1 MEVFDV
7 PSLSPFSPV
16 SHGKMAG
23 IQGAT
28 VQSIRPYK
36 SSEQY
41 LYAMKEDLAEWLKEL
56 YDLDV
61 NVGSLLEVL
70 ETGSML
76 CFHAN
81 NITHVAREFSR
92 DYPGLA
98 HKLQLPRYG
107 VTCNDSAQPGTFQAR
122 DNVSNF
128 IQWCR
133 KEMDIKEVLMFETED
148 LVLRKNEKNFVLCLL
163 EVSRRASRFGMSAP
177 TLIQMEEEIEEEI
190 REEMD
195 LPPEDT
201 PLPKPQRKPC
211 DFKNL
216 DQMVQHLVSR
226 CTCPVQFSM
235 IKVSEGKYRVGDS
248 NTLIFVRILR
258 NHVMVR
264 VGGGWDTLEHYLDK
278 HDPCRCTSLS
288 HKQAV
293 KLTSPQR
300 LQAIQVQHEIKVCPT
315 PRTDNPKKPQ
325 PTLIVS
331 RSQSPLPP
339 VEWRTYTPQS
349 LSTSRKLRSSPSPDS
364 TSKKDSRLRP
374 LREQSEPRRVP
385 SARATERSATPSRRQ
400 QFAEERS
407 ATQQTSSTQSR
418 RDKLCVSTSSLTS
431 QLTGSEEDGSGA
443 SEALLEPQRGRQT
456 SRIPGKNQKDPARLV
471 QARCTESRPQMTVP
485 KDRTAQPSRS
495 TQHGVKPFPQAHKPQ
510 ESGVK
515 SFPGMV
521 RSCSPM
527 KPLHLSSQQD
537 SKGAAQ
543 SLNGAHGWGDAG
555 VVLPSSPVKH
565 MGQTPKQESSTKI
578 PVKAGPTFSRPP
590 TPVQS
595 HQGEPRLRNGWKA
608 PASEMA
614 KAPAL
619 SKIKVMSRTE
629 EGSQGHRQCSGAVKP
644 ETLLTNLPTSPEDR
658 LGLSDPAGKDKDPKA
673 KLGQEVE
680 PGNTNNSSSRS
691 GGDPIGCSEER
702 ERVYTPLPI
711 NLAQEQ
717 VLYRSLEDEILSNI
731 KVLEA
736 DSDES
741 HHPEGNQLGDF
752 ALDCSPASVTTA
764 SDVSGLRSSTPS
776 LSSFTSARQTL
787 PCGKG
792 VPRSGVYVPSG
803 EAKWHPAGFRYGD
816 VIDELSQWHK
826 PLHPVNVENWIAKIP
841 PKGAVRVSSQPSS
854 PLVNGNQVE
863 KKLLEPEGA
872 LFQENVFNE
881 TKGKRSRRQPPHTSH
896 AGSAAVSRNSK
907 APQAAFDGPK
917 ASINC
922 PASVG
927 GLEKS
932 KLPQG
937 KPKRSL
943 KKPERVPSIYKL
955 KLRPKIRPR
964 RDNRPE
970 KRPSKIPTPVTYRQA
985 QKVASAKAQEKAHS
999 LKHQIRP
1006 TQDSLD
1012 STRQNSTGNAGS
1024 EEEAWLSEHSGS
1036 PQSGKKTVLAD
1047 TKVWLTEE
1055 DEESWV

>member
-1 MEVFDV
+1 MEVSDAHS
-7 PSLSPFSPV
+7 PSPFSLAA
-16 SHGKMAG
+16 HGKMSG

-56 YDLDV
+56 YDLDI

-70 ETGSML
+70 ETGSVL
-76 CFHAN
+76 CDHAN

-107 VTCNDSAQPGTFQAR
+107 VTCNESAQPGTFQAR

-133 KEMDIKEVLMFETED
+133 KEMDVKEVLMFETED

-163 EVSRRASRFGMSAP
+163 ELARRASRFGMSAP

-235 IKVSEGKYRVGDS
+235 IKVSEGKYRVGNS

-288 HKQAV
+288 HKQAL

-300 LQAIQVQHEIKVCPT
+300 RQSIQVQHEIKVCPT

-325 PTLIVS
+325 ATLIVS

-349 LSTSRKLRSSPSPDS
+349 LGTSRKLHSSSSPDS
-364 TSKKDSRLRP
+364 ASKTGSRLRSP
-374 LREQSEPRRVP
+374 REQSEPRRLP
-385 SARATERSATPSRRQ
+385 SVRATERSATPSRRQ
-400 QFAEERS
+400 PLAEERS
-407 ATQQTSSTQSR
+407 ASHQSSSTR
-418 RDKLCVSTSSLTS
+418 RGRDKLRVSMSSQTS
-431 QLTGSEEDGSGA
+431 QLTGSDDSGA
-443 SEALLEPQRGRQT
+443 SEALSEPQRGRQT
-456 SRIPGKNQKDPARLV
+456 NRIPEMTPKEQTRLV
-471 QARCTESRPQMTVP
+471 QARCPESRPQMTAP
-485 KDRTAQPSRS
+485 NDSAAQLPRS
-495 TQHGVKPFPQAHKPQ
+495 TQFGVRPFPQAHKP
-510 ESGVK
+510 EKSGVK
-515 SFPGMV
+515 TFPGKV
-521 RSCSPM
+521 RSSSPM
-527 KPLHLSSQQD
+527 KPFQL
-537 SKGAAQ
+537 AAQ
-543 SLNGAHGWGDAG
+543 SHNAAHGWREAG
-555 VVLPSSPVKH
+555 ALRSSSPVKH
-565 MGQTPKQESSTKI
+565 MGQTPKQENSTKI
-578 PVKAGPTFSRPP
+578 PVKASPTFSRPP
-590 TPVQS
+590 TPVKS
-595 HQGEPRLRNGWKA
+595 YQGEPHLRNGWKV
-608 PASEMA
+608 PAGEMA

-619 SKIKVMSRTE
+619 SKSRVLSKAE
-629 EGSQGHRQCSGAVKP
+629 DGSQGHRQCSGAAEP
-644 ETLLTNLPTSPEDR
+644 ETLATNLPTSPKDR
-658 LGLSDPAGKDKDPKA
+658 LSQSDPAGKDKDPQA
-673 KLGQEVE
+673 KLVQEEE
-680 PGNTNNSSSRS
+680 PGNNNNGSSSRS
-691 GGDPIGCSEER
+691 GGDPISCPEER

-717 VLYRSLEDEILSNI
+717 ALYRSLEDEILSNI

-736 DSDES
+736 DSEES
-741 HHPEGNQLGDF
+741 HRPEGNQLGDF
-752 ALDCSPASVTTA
+752 ALDCSITSVTATC
-764 SDVSGLRSSTPS
+764 DLSGLRSSP
-776 LSSFTSARQTL
+776 SSFTSARQTL
-787 PCGKG
+787 PYGEG
-792 VPRSGVYVPSG
+792 VSRSGVYVPSG
-803 EAKWHPAGFRYGD
+803 EAKFHPAGFRYDD
-816 VIDELSQWHK
+816 VIDELSQGQK
-826 PLHPVNVENWIAKIP
+826 TLHPVEVENWITKIP
-841 PKGAVRVSSQPSS
+841 PKGAVRVSSQLSS
-854 PLVNGNQVE
+854 PLVNGNQEE
-863 KKLLEPEGA
+863 KKLLEPERTWV
-872 LFQENVFNE
+872 QEKVSNE
-881 TKGKRSRRQPPHTSH
+881 TKGNRSRRQPSHTSRS
-896 AGSAAVSRNSK
+896 GSAAINRNNK
-907 APQAAFDGPK
+907 APQTASDGPI
-917 ASINC
+917 ASINS
-922 PASVG
+922 PASLC

-955 KLRPKIRPR
+955 KLRPRIRPR

-985 QKVASAKAQEKAHS
+985 QKVASAKGQEKAHS
-999 LKHQIRP
+999 SKHQTRP
-1006 TQDSLD
+1006 SQDSLD
-1012 STRQNSTGNAGS
+1012 STRQHSTGNAGS
-1024 EEEAWLSEHSGS
+1024 EKEPWLSEHRGS
-1036 PQSGKKTVLAD
+1036 PQAGKKTGLAE